1 VKWIKCN
8 HRHALSKEYDYFYQG
23 PRSGPWPY
31 GQGRGSELM
40 NRLSAD
46 YNEGAADHQLF
57 ARNPAW
63 HLDRKRNRIWV
74 RSDVLMMLKLKGHA

>member
-1 VKWIKCN
+1 VKWVKCN
-8 HRHALSKEYDYFYQG
+8 HRHALSKEYDYFYQA
-23 PRSGPWPY
+23 PCSGLGAL
-31 GQGRGSELM
+31 GQNRASELM

-63 HLDRKRNRIWV
+63 HLDRKRKRIWV

>member
-1 VKWIKCN
+1 VKWVKCN
-8 HRHALSKEYDYFYQG
+8 HRHALSKEYDYFYQA
-23 PRSGPWPY
+23 PSGRAWFY
-31 GQGRGSELM
+31 RQNRTSELVHQL
-40 NRLSAD
+40 RAD